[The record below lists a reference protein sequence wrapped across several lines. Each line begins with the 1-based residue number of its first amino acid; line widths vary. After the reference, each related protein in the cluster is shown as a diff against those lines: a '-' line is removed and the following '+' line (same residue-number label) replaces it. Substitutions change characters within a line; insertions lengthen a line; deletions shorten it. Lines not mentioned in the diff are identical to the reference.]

1 MKATI
6 TLTAPNLADQVLKT
20 LVTLIPGDSQLKQH
34 ITGHG
39 IWFENLATNTVA
51 AFKQLLLTLK
61 YSAYDSTDTSVHLRV
76 ANNDV
81 DGLLKI
87 LLRALQSRSDLSK
100 PLWASGVSLHN
111 LSADQAND
119 LKKLL
124 EADWAVVTITDTAVN
139 LYQVSGQIRWS
150 DDRLWQESGHLL
162 QADDVVSAT
171 VILPL
176 GSPTAPNPN
185 GRYSLR
191 YTWTSTNGRN
201 GPNLRLR
208 LLNPEGTV
216 VAEAM
221 KPSADRQEVLDLQ
234 VKILAPPPSYTLTGT
249 VLDATSGNPL
259 FDAQVVVQFQR
270 GGQTLGS
277 ETVTTLSTGEFFVP
291 LEAKLWTDRPSGQ
304 PVAVSFQVSQNGQ
317 TLDTETRIPDLQPQ
331 DQSITVRVTVPRAEP
346 EEPFIVQ
353 GTVSLSDGSVLAD
366 VLVRAFD
373 RDMRSEELLGEQTTN
388 AQGFYRIS
396 YRPEQFRRAEKDT
409 ADLVVRVYVQTNANA
424 SVNEVELAA
433 SDILFNAPPVA
444 TLDVTVPAAAYRGP
458 SEWERHQ
465 ATILPLREGIE
476 VAALTD
482 EDLDFLAREAEIA
495 IEHLR
500 HLRQDA
506 QWAEAHD
513 VTEAVFYGLL
523 RQGLPS
529 ELRSLLAEPPSR
541 QREALK
547 AALAENQIPQA
558 LAADLEG
565 TLERLLD
572 VAVQM
577 AFVRDADDTAPSL
590 GDMLATAPV
599 DTATQEA
606 FVRFL
611 VNYEGDRLWSEVQQ
625 ALGEEPTR
633 QLQFTLQSSQLTWGS
648 LPLIRQM
655 QQAVQV
661 PEIQQVAGWTL
672 TDWQTLIEQSN
683 DGGDAVPEGFEDT
696 SAYAQAIVQNIE
708 TWMPSDRLFAMA
720 RRSAQDLSPETT
732 GAVVNLYKGLGLR
745 EIQQNA
751 ALDDQTKLAQMRE
764 RIGLFDRFHR
774 NNPTLDLRYADLI
787 EQRLFVNGSPQPL
800 NWEGIPE
807 TERQPIVEQ
816 ARAFQRL
823 MFVENTEI
831 RLQLLEADYDSADR
845 IANATPA
852 QLMMNTTLAP
862 GAAQQVIE
870 QALDQRLRAELTRW
884 GLDSIWRGNITGVDN
899 PDPTVTST
907 LAGLPDLR
915 RLLGGQGFCDCRHC
929 NSVLSQS
936 AYFVDLMGFIKRHV
950 SDDIAGDTRRNSPLY
965 LPNRRP
971 DLWELELSCSSIYDE
986 VPYLEVV
993 NHVFEQHLIAH
1004 LALRGQGALGALY
1017 GRLADP
1023 EGRSSFSQ
1031 PFLLARDELRL
1042 YLSHFSLTP
1051 AAIAKAL
1058 ALPQRTYG
1066 RCYLDIADSEASII
1080 SEADGD
1086 DLRVRRLY
1094 GLNPTDNVNRIPMAQ
1109 FLAATGLTRSQV
1121 GDLFLFGRSPRS
1133 LPGLV
1138 LRIERIEEPGSMGLQ
1153 GEEFITS
1160 NRASQT
1166 LADLDRLHRWIRLW
1180 RKTGWSIAEFDVVL
1194 ASLEEAELVTGLD
1207 ETAIDQI
1214 AILKILQDQWQLT
1227 VPDLVSLFH
1236 LLPSASQSI
1245 LFNRVQG
1252 DVYQRVFGADDF
1264 AEPIVFE
1271 QLTTPQPTI
1280 TLPYPATYRLLS
1292 GLSLSEGALM
1302 DLLVGLRPALVPDVT
1317 GETAE
1322 LDLDHESLSTL
1333 YRYSLIARKLP
1344 RSPRELFQIMA
1355 LVLGTTVTQ
1364 RPSLANLQ
1372 TLAEQAQS
1380 IAALPL
1386 SLAQLAWLIL
1396 DEPVEAQR
1404 SPITDER
1411 LTEFRAALLA
1421 LPVASTATEDEIQ
1434 ETVRAEVATLFRWNE
1449 PTAERLLAL
1458 VGVTPEALRSAA
1470 ATSLPEE
1477 GAWET
1482 ALRQRL
1488 TSLEKWH
1495 LLRETFKFEPA
1506 HLTFI
1511 QTHPT
1516 IFANPVSPSLSLIR
1530 HLAQYQQWVAQEEP
1544 DLERIHGVI
1553 ADVSDASDENI
1564 AWLLDLEVHI
1574 IASLRQGFVMALP
1587 SHPLDALAQLQ
1598 RAGTIAA
1605 KMGIGGQAL
1614 ADLTS
1619 FYDAD
1624 LASLDAERMARGR
1637 DAILAAF
1644 QSKYPDLA
1652 KRAEL
1657 LAPYQDRLLSLR
1669 RHGLVDYLL
1678 SAAYANASTRSRQ
1691 MRFADTFDLYS
1702 YFLMDPE
1709 MEGCARTSWVLAG
1722 ISSLQLYVHRCLMN
1736 LEQESLSAGSGVD
1749 AVQVPPSAIPVQE
1762 WEWRKNY
1769 RVWEANR
1776 RVFLY
1781 PSNYLLPDL
1790 RNDKT
1795 PIFEELEDEL
1805 LQQEISAETAEAA
1818 YRNYLSKFLRVANLK
1833 IAGAYR
1839 DHLNQTLY
1847 IFGHTP
1853 DDPPQYHYRTHKWSG
1868 SDPTKGVWSP
1878 WHAVDV
1884 PINAE
1889 VVSPVVHKGRLFLF
1903 WVDIR
1908 TKASR
1913 EFVNGNSI
1921 LRSFT
1926 HSVDL
1931 NYSSM
1936 SAAQKWDP
1944 ITNVLLT
1951 QVLDRIGLEP
1961 REIIDLMNTGEWWR
1975 ALRSRSRHTS
1985 RKYSLSSRSG
1995 ELLDHEGKT
2004 NTETFDTDEKIEKY
2018 TLAGYKWNQIYPYST
2033 DNGIRFY
2040 YGERLNHESISPD
2053 ILRISSLDKKVFL
2066 DDIPSEF
2073 YPDITRQLIRK
2084 TEISIPDRTPTLL
2097 GEDQLLLG
2105 RNIHEYLRDSLT
2117 NIVAVNAD
2125 WVPIVQKSQWGYAF
2139 QAAES
2144 EPFIV
2149 TVDSQGFLFDVKLN
2163 QRVIA
2168 QRLGSSVVESL
2179 AEVLYEYG
2187 LNDFLNINTQ
2197 LIAEPRPNW
2206 AGSFVR
2212 DNINLRQE
2220 QSHLD
2225 FTGATGIY
2233 FQELYFHIPFLIAHH
2248 LSANQQFAE
2257 AQKWYHYIFDPTAPE
2272 ETDLPQPLDRVWRYV
2287 RFRDKTLPTF
2297 LEMLTDEAA
2306 LAQYRSNPFN
2316 PWAIARLREGE
2327 FQKAIVMNYIDN
2339 LLDWGD
2345 HLFTQDTY
2353 ESTNE
2358 ATLLYLMALDILGER
2373 PVQHGPC
2380 PVPESI
2386 AYNDIEDASPGDF
2399 LVEHLAENLL
2409 PRLRPEIAASIS
2421 EEIANVGIIPAARGL
2436 RNNLLGRGGQAQNF
2450 SNLLATSSDAGGSS
2464 AAVNDLAAVTTVN
2477 GNFDIAFSPQTRL
2490 LRGGAFKKGGPS
2502 TARFISDISRTRSA
2516 FCVPINENLL
2526 GYWDRVEDR
2535 LFKIRNCM
2543 NIRGLRRSLAL
2554 YEPRIDP
2561 MLLVRA
2567 KAAGLTL
2574 DNVRTGMGQRPHH
2587 RFPVVLEKARS
2598 AAATVQSFGAALHSA
2613 LEKKDGEELNLMRAT
2628 HERNILMLTRQV
2640 RQKQIQEAQ
2649 RQRRSL
2655 EESLANNKQ
2664 RSDHYS
2670 LLIDT
2675 GLTGWERTQQITKH
2689 SATGLK
2695 VYEGALH
2702 LQGAIV
2708 YLLPNSG
2715 SPFAMTY
2722 GGRELGSSVE
2732 TWANFLSSSASV
2744 FEAIS
2749 SSAGLEASFQRR
2761 REDWEFQRA
2770 NALQEERQINQQIE
2784 AAKLREEIAQRELEI
2799 FEKSVDQSN
2808 EQYDFI
2814 KDKFTRLGLY
2824 QWLSQHL
2831 TRLHRE
2837 AYRLAYETALQAEQA
2852 YQFERADSSEI
2863 FIESTNWEQDW
2874 AGLLAGEHL
2883 QLQLQQLDQAY
2894 QRSDDRLLEITKH
2907 ISLANLDPGQLIE
2920 LRRTGSCEFSLPE
2933 TLFDLDFPGHYLRR
2947 IKSVSLSIPCV
2958 VGPYTSVNCT
2968 LVLLNDKT
2976 RVDPSVDVDA
2986 ADAGY
2991 AEAPV
2996 GADGRE
3002 RFQYDY
3008 VENQAIATSS
3018 AQNDS
3023 GLFELNFR
3031 DERYL
3036 PFEGAGAISTW
3047 RLELSGKWGDVEFT
3061 QFDFDTI
3068 TDVILHLRYTARADE
3083 SLKSAAISNLLE
3095 MQNQLL
3101 NREGLFRLFS
3111 LRHEFP
3117 TEWHQF
3123 KQSTEGNPGMT
3134 IRFSQDR
3141 FPFIFQGKDITIR
3154 EIKVHNRAS
3163 EIALATT
3170 ELIPED
3176 RRGRE
3181 WTCTIRLGLTP
3192 ADFTSIDDIFLLCG
3206 YRVA

>member
-6 TLTAPNLADQVLKT
+6 ALTTPQQTNQVRRSLI
-20 LVTLIPGDSQLKQH
+20 TLIQGNSPLQQH
-34 ITGHG
+34 ITNHG
-39 IWFENLATNTVA
+39 IWFENLATETVA
-51 AFKQLLLTLK
+51 AFKQLLHELD

-81 DGLLKI
+81 EGLLKI
-87 LLRALQSRSDLSK
+87 LLRALQSRSAISK
-100 PLWASGVSLHN
+100 PLLASGVSLHN
-111 LSADQAND
+111 LSPDQAND

-124 EADWAVVTITDTAVN
+124 EADSAVVTITDTAATQ
-139 LYQVSGQIRWS
+139 YQVSGQIRWS
-150 DDRLWQESGHLL
+150 DNRPWQESGHLL

-176 GSPTAPNPN
+176 VGPTALSPN
-185 GRYSLR
+185 GRYNLR
-191 YTWTSTNGRN
+191 YNWTSTEGRN
-201 GPNLRLR
+201 GPNLRAR

-221 KPSADRQEVLDLQ
+221 KPFADRQEVLDLQ
-234 VKILAPPPSYTLTGT
+234 VSIPAPPPNYTLTGT
-249 VLDATSGNPL
+249 VLDAARGNPL
-259 FDAQVVVQFQR
+259 FDAQVVVQFHS

-277 ETVTTLSTGEFFVP
+277 ETVTTLSNGEFVLP
-291 LEAKLWTDRPSGQ
+291 LEAKLWADRASGQ
-304 PVAVSFQVSQNGQ
+304 PVAVSFQVSQNSQ
-317 TLDTETRIPDLQPQ
+317 PLATETRIPDLQPE
-331 DQSITVRVTVPRAEP
+331 DQTINVRVTVPRAEP
-346 EEPFIVQ
+346 EDPFIVQ
-353 GTVSLSDGSVLAD
+353 GTVSLADGSALAD

-388 AQGFYRIS
+388 APGFYRIS
-396 YRPEQFRRAEKDT
+396 YSTEQFRRAEKGS
-409 ADLVVRVYVQTNANA
+409 ADLVVRVYDQTDAIAGINL
-424 SVNEVELAA
+424 VELAA
-433 SDILFNAPPVA
+433 TDIFFNAPPVA

-465 ATILPLREGIE
+465 ATIMPLREGIE

-495 IEHLR
+495 TEHLR

-513 VTEAVFYGLL
+513 LAEAVFYGLL
-523 RQGLPS
+523 RQGLPT
-529 ELRSLLAEPPSR
+529 ELRSLLAEPPSLL
-541 QREALK
+541 REALK

-558 LAADLEG
+558 LGDDLDG
-565 TLERLLD
+565 ILERLLD
-572 VAVQM
+572 VAVQL
-577 AFVRDADDTAPSL
+577 AFVRDPDDTTPAL

-599 DTATQEA
+599 DTATQQA

-611 VNYEGDRLWSEVQQ
+611 VNYEGDRLWPEVQE

-633 QLQFTLQSSQLTWGS
+633 QLQFTLQSSQLTGGS
-648 LPLIRQM
+648 LPLIRQIR
-655 QQAVQV
+655 QTV
-661 PEIQQVAGWTL
+661 PVPKIQQVAGWSL
-672 TDWQTLIEQSN
+672 TDWQTLIEQAN
-683 DGGDAVPEGFEDT
+683 DNGDAVPEGFEDA
-696 SAYAQAIVQNIE
+696 SVYAQAIVQNIE

-720 RRSAQDLSPETT
+720 RRTAQDLSPETT

-745 EIQQNA
+745 DIQQDA
-751 ALDDQTKLAQMRE
+751 ALDDQTKLAQMQE
-764 RIGLFDRFHR
+764 RIGLFERFHR
-774 NNPTLDLRYADLI
+774 NNATLDLRYADLI
-787 EQRLFVNGSPQPL
+787 EQRIFVNGSPQPL

-823 MFVENTEI
+823 MFIENTEI
-831 RLQLLEADYDSADR
+831 RLQLLSADYDSADR
-845 IANATPA
+845 IANATPTR
-852 QLMMNTTLAP
+852 LTTVANLPP
-862 GAAQQVIE
+862 GVAQQIIE
-870 QALDQRLRAELTRW
+870 QALDQRLLAETIRW
-884 GLDSIWRGNITGVDN
+884 GLDSVWRGTITGVDN
-899 PDPTVTST
+899 PDPAVTST

-915 RLLGGQGFCDCRHC
+915 RLLGGQGFCDCLHC

-950 SDDIAGDTRRNSPLY
+950 SDEPKIFGDDGDARRNSPLY

-1004 LALRGQGALGALY
+1004 LDLRGRRALGDLY

-1121 GDLFLFGRSPRS
+1121 GDVFLFGSSPRS

-1138 LRIERIEEPGSMGLQ
+1138 LLIERREEPESLGLQ
-1153 GEEFITS
+1153 SEEFITS
-1160 NRASQT
+1160 NNRARQA

-1180 RKTGWSIAEFDVVL
+1180 RKTGWSLVDFDYL
-1194 ASLEEAELVTGLD
+1194 MANLLDTGLITGLD
-1207 ETAIDQI
+1207 ETAIDQM
-1214 AILKILQDQWQLT
+1214 AALKILQDHWQLT
-1227 VPDLVSLFH
+1227 AEELVSLFH
-1236 LLPSASQSI
+1236 LLPNPSRSS
-1245 LFNRVQG
+1245 LVFRERGNF
-1252 DVYQRVFGADDF
+1252 YERVFGAEDF
-1264 AEPIVFE
+1264 AEPIIFE
-1271 QLTTPQPTI
+1271 QLTATLPTI

-1302 DLLVGLRPALVPDVT
+1302 DLLVGLRPALVPDVV
-1317 GETAE
+1317 GESE
-1322 LDLDHESLSTL
+1322 PLLLNHESLSTL
-1333 YRYSLIARKLP
+1333 YRYSLLARKLQ
-1344 RSPRELFQIMA
+1344 RSPRELLQIMA
-1355 LVLGTTVTQ
+1355 LVLGPMVTQ
-1364 RPSLANLQ
+1364 RPSLADLQ

-1380 IAALPL
+1380 IGALPL
-1386 SLAQLAWLIL
+1386 SQAQLAWLIL
-1396 DEPVEAQR
+1396 DEPFEARR
-1404 SPITDER
+1404 SPITTEQ
-1411 LTEFRAALLA
+1411 LIEFRAALQA
-1421 LPVASTATEDEIQ
+1421 LPAASAETVTEIQ
-1434 ETVRAEVATLFRWNE
+1434 ETVQAEVATLFRWNE

-1470 ATSLPEE
+1470 ATSLPGE
-1477 GAWET
+1477 GAWEM

-1506 HLTFI
+1506 HLAFI

-1516 IFANPVSPSLSLIR
+1516 IFPDPASPRLSLIR
-1530 HLAQYQQWVAQEEP
+1530 HLAQYQGWVAQEEP
-1544 DLERIHGVI
+1544 DLERMHRAI
-1553 ADVSDASDENI
+1553 ADINEASHEDI

-1574 IASLRQGFVMALP
+1574 IASLRQGSVMALP
-1587 SHPLDALAQLQ
+1587 PHPLAALAQLQ
-1598 RAGTIAA
+1598 QAGVISAE
-1605 KMGIGGQAL
+1605 MGVGGQAL
-1614 ADLTS
+1614 ADL
-1619 FYDAD
+1619 
-1624 LASLDAERMARGR
+1624 ASLDYAAMAGGR

-1644 QSKYPDLA
+1644 QSKYPDPD

-1657 LAPYQDRLLSLR
+1657 LAPYQERLLSLR

-1722 ISSLQLYVHRCLMN
+1722 ISSLQLYIHRCLMN
-1736 LEQESLSAGSGVD
+1736 LEQESLSAGSNAD
-1749 AVQVPPSAIPVQE
+1749 AVPVQVPPSAIPVQE

-1790 RNDKT
+1790 RDDKT

-1805 LQQEISAETAEAA
+1805 LQQEISADTAEAA

-1853 DDPPQYHYRTHKWSG
+1853 DDPPEYHYRTHKWSG

-1878 WHAVDV
+1878 WYAVDL

-1889 VVSPVVHKGRLFLF
+1889 VVSPVVHKGQLYLF
-1903 WVDIR
+1903 WVEITLR
-1908 TKASR
+1908 AVR
-1913 EFVNGNSI
+1913 EFEDGNAKMRGVRHSI
-1921 LRSFT
+1921 SLSYSKKNANRKWESPTKISFLD
-1926 HSVDL
+1926 V
-1931 NYSSM
+1931 
-1936 SAAQKWDP
+1936 W
-1944 ITNVLLT
+1944 
-1951 QVLDRIGLEP
+1951 DRILFPVREQDILLNQEGLTIYILEQSNGE
-1961 REIIDLMNTGEWWR
+1961 RLSDQTID
-1975 ALRSRSRHTS
+1975 
-1985 RKYSLSSRSG
+1985 
-1995 ELLDHEGKT
+1995 
-2004 NTETFDTDEKIEKY
+2004 TFY
-2018 TLAGYKWNQIYPYST
+2018 TLKGHRWNQIYPRST
-2033 DNGIRFY
+2033 DAGIRFY
-2040 YGERLNHESISPD
+2040 YRESTD
-2053 ILRISSLDKKVFL
+2053 IQGQAVPRTWFHRI
-2066 DDIPSEF
+2066 
-2073 YPDITRQLIRK
+2073 
-2084 TEISIPDRTPTLL
+2084 
-2097 GEDQLLLG
+2097 DQLRKLVRQMDERFTSNPIAEIALKLAAANHYLKSSALEDSG
-2105 RNIHEYLRDSLT
+2105 GSSPFRNNRQITNLRRVS
-2117 NIVAVNAD
+2117 IE
-2125 WVPIVQKSQWGYAF
+2125 
-2139 QAAES
+2139 AES
-2144 EPFIV
+2144 PSIAINSSYLDFIRN
-2149 TVDSQGFLFDVKLN
+2149 TEEGGFLCNIQGNTTVM
-2163 QRVIA
+2163 RRIGTSVAERIA
-2168 QRLGSSVVESL
+2168 EM
-2179 AEVLYEYG
+2179 LYDSG
-2187 LNDFLNINTQ
+2187 LNAMLDTKTQISHRESTPSWIWPNLTLRQDSNHIDFS
-2197 LIAEPRPNW
+2197 
-2206 AGSFVR
+2206 AGSG
-2212 DNINLRQE
+2212 
-2220 QSHLD
+2220 S
-2225 FTGATGIY
+2225 Y
-2233 FQELYFHIPFLIAHH
+2233 FKELYFHIPFLIAHH
-2248 LSANQQFAE
+2248 LNANQQFAE

-2272 ETDLPQPLDRVWRYV
+2272 ESGLRQPLDRVWRYV
-2287 RFRDKTLPTF
+2287 RFRDKRLPS
-2297 LEMLTDEAA
+2297 LQAMLTDEAA

-2316 PWAIARLREGE
+2316 PWAIARLRDEGE

-2353 ESTNE
+2353 ESINE

-2373 PVQHGPC
+2373 PVQQGPC

-2386 AYNDIEDASPGDF
+2386 TYENIEDASPGDF

-2421 EEIANVGIIPAARGL
+2421 EEVANIGIVPAARGL
-2436 RNNLLGRGGQAQNF
+2436 RNNFLGRGARTQNF
-2450 SNLLATSSDAGGSS
+2450 ANLLSTSSGAGGSS
-2464 AAVNDLAAVTTVN
+2464 APVNDLAAVMAVN
-2477 GNFDIAFSPQTRL
+2477 RNFDIAISPQTRL
-2490 LRGGAFKKGGPS
+2490 FRGGAFKKGGPS

-2598 AAATVQSFGAALHSA
+2598 AAATVQSFGAALLSA

-2655 EESLANNKQ
+2655 EESLANNQQ
-2664 RSDHYS
+2664 RSEHYS
-2670 LLIDT
+2670 QLIEI
-2675 GLTGWERTQQITKH
+2675 GLTEWETAQQASRYISTV
-2689 SATGLK
+2689 SRGLS
-2695 VYEGALH
+2695 GLFFGSSSILAL
-2702 LQGAIV
+2702 V
-2708 YLLPNSG
+2708 PNLG
-2715 SPFAMTY
+2715 SPFATTY
-2722 GGRELGSSVE
+2722 GGKQLSGGSANWGQFLE
-2732 TWANFLSSSASV
+2732 TMAKISDDISAL
-2744 FEAIS
+2744 
-2749 SSAGLEASFQRR
+2749 AGLEASFQRR

-2770 NALQEERQINQQIE
+2770 TALQEERQISQQIE

-2799 FEKSVDQSN
+2799 FEKTVEQSN
-2808 EQYDFI
+2808 DQYDFI

-2824 QWLSQHL
+2824 TWMSQHL

-2837 AYRLAYETALQAEQA
+2837 AYRLAYETALQAERA
-2852 YQFERADSSEI
+2852 YQFERADSSTP
-2863 FIESTNWEQDW
+2863 FIDIEGTNWEQDR

-2883 QLQLQQLDQAY
+2883 QLQLQQLDQAH

-2907 ISLANLDPGQLIE
+2907 ISLASLDPVQLIT

-2933 TLFDLDFPGHYLRR
+2933 ILFDLDFPGHYLRR

-2958 VGPYTSVNCT
+2958 TGPYTSVNGK
-2968 LVLLNDKT
+2968 LALLRDKT
-2976 RVDPSVDVDA
+2976 RVDPRVDPSEA
-2986 ADAGY
+2986 RY
-2991 AEAPV
+2991 EEAPV
-2996 GADGRE
+2996 GPDD
-3002 RFQYDY
+3002 RFRYGF

-3036 PFEGAGAISTW
+3036 PFEGAGAISDW
-3047 RLELSGKWGDVEFT
+3047 KLDLSGKWRLNADELVEFP

-3068 TDVILHLRYTARADE
+3068 ADVILHLRYTTRDARDGGE
-3083 SLKSAAISNLLE
+3083 LKRAAIGH
-3095 MQNQLL
+3095 MQTQLASEV
-3101 NREGLFRLFS
+3101 REQGLFRLFS

-3117 TEWHQF
+3117 TEWHRFLESGDSTFTVTLTQQHF
-3123 KQSTEGNPGMT
+3123 PVMFQSSRAA
-3134 IRFSQDR
+3134 IA
-3141 FPFIFQGKDITIR
+3141 IR
-3154 EIKVHNRAS
+3154 EAS
-3163 EIALATT
+3163 LHIA
-3170 ELIPED
+3170 
-3176 RRGRE
+3176 GRE
-3181 WTCTIRLGLTP
+3181 QPSTLDSPQMVPPVDPSQPLNRSWSVEISRSGLSLGDDAFLVCRYTVALTP
-3192 ADFTSIDDIFLLCG
+3192 APTPP
-3206 YRVA
+3206 AT

>member
-6 TLTAPNLADQVLKT
+6 TARESSRRGEILKALIDQLQGDAGLQAQVVANGVGFEGLIAPQVAMVREVLSQQLNYTAYT
-20 LVTLIPGDSQLKQH
+20 
-34 ITGHG
+34 
-39 IWFENLATNTVA
+39 
-51 AFKQLLLTLK
+51 
-61 YSAYDSTDTSVHLRV
+61 STDSSVRLL
-76 ANNDV
+76 AADNDFMP
-81 DGLLKI
+81 
-87 LLRALQSRSDLSK
+87 LLRMLVRLLPAQNPVSQSLWNAGITFDNLSPDQAKALQSALV
-100 PLWASGVSLHN
+100 AAGAQV
-111 LSADQAND
+111 A
-119 LKKLL
+119 
-124 EADWAVVTITDTAVN
+124 ITDAAAIRF
-139 LYQVSGQIRWS
+139 QVSGQISWS
-150 DDRLWQESGHLL
+150 DGRPWQEGGHLV

-171 VILPL
+171 NSLPL
-176 GSPTAPNPN
+176 GTPTAPSRN
-185 GRYSLR
+185 GRYSIP
-191 YTWTSTNGRN
+191 YTWTSTEGGN
-201 GPNLRLR
+201 GPNLRVR
-208 LLNPEGTV
+208 LLNTEGTV
-216 VAEAM
+216 IAEAM
-221 KPSADRQEVLDLQ
+221 KPFADRQEVLDLQ
-234 VKILAPPPSYTLTGT
+234 VKIPAPPPSYTLTGT
-249 VLDATSGNPL
+249 VIDAASGNPVR
-259 FDAQVVVQFQR
+259 DAQVVALFES
-270 GGQTLGS
+270 GGQTLARES
-277 ETVTTLSTGEFFVP
+277 ASTLSTGEFSFP
-291 LEAKLWTDRPSGQ
+291 LDANLWADRPSGQ
-304 PVAVSFQVSQNGQ
+304 PVAVSFQVSQNNQ
-317 TLDTETRIPDLQPQ
+317 PLATDARIPNLQPQ
-331 DQSITVRVTVPRAEP
+331 DQSITVRVTVPPVEP
-346 EEPFIVQ
+346 EETFIVQ
-353 GTVSLSDGSVLAD
+353 GTITLAD
-366 VLVRAFD
+366 GTVLPEVLVRAFD
-373 RDMRSEELLGEQTTN
+373 RDMRSEELLGEQRTN

-396 YRPEQFRRAEKDT
+396 YTPDQFRRAEKGS
-409 ADLVVRVYVQTNANA
+409 ADLVVRVYGQSDDPA
-424 SVNEVELAA
+424 SGNLAELAA
-433 SDILFNAPPVA
+433 SEILFKAPPVA
-444 TLDVTVPAAAYRGP
+444 TIDVTVPAAAYRGP
-458 SEWERHQ
+458 SEWVRHH
-465 ATILPLREGIE
+465 AAILPLRVERDGVTLVE
-476 VAALTD
+476 VPALTD
-482 EDLDFLAREAEIA
+482 DNLNFLAPEAEIP

-523 RQGLPS
+523 RQGLPT
-529 ELRSLLAEPPSR
+529 ELRWLLAEPPSR
-541 QREALK
+541 LRTALE
-547 AALAENQIPQA
+547 AALAENQIPQSI
-558 LAADLEG
+558 ADDLDG
-565 TLERLLD
+565 ILERLLN
-572 VAVQM
+572 VAVQL
-577 AFVRDADDTAPSL
+577 AFERDPDDTAPAL

-599 DTATQEA
+599 DTATQQA

-611 VNYEGDRLWSEVQQ
+611 VNYEGDRLWPEVQE
-625 ALGEEPTR
+625 ALGEGPTR
-633 QLQFTLQSSQLTWGS
+633 QLQFTLQSSQLTGGS
-648 LPLIRQM
+648 LPLIRQIR
-655 QQAVQV
+655 QTVPV
-661 PEIQQVAGWTL
+661 PEIQQVAGWAL
-672 TDWQTLIEQSN
+672 ADWQTLIEQAN
-683 DGGDAVPEGFEDT
+683 DNGDAVPEGFEDA

-720 RRSAQDLSPETT
+720 RRVAQDLSPDTT

-745 EIQQNA
+745 DIQQDA
-751 ALDDQTKLAQMRE
+751 ALDDQTKLAQMQE

-787 EQRLFVNGSPQPL
+787 EQQIFVNGSPQPL
-800 NWEGIPE
+800 NWNGIPD
-807 TERQPIVEQ
+807 TERPLVVEQ

-823 MFVENTEI
+823 MFIENTEI
-831 RLQLLEADYDSADR
+831 RLQLLSAGYDSADR
-845 IANATPA
+845 LANATPTR
-852 QLMMNTTLAP
+852 LTTVANLPP
-862 GAAQQVIE
+862 GVAQQIIE
-870 QALDQRLRAELTRW
+870 QALDQRLLAETIRW
-884 GLDSIWRGNITGVDN
+884 GLDSVWRGTITGVDN

-950 SDDIAGDTRRNSPLY
+950 SDEPKIFGDDGDARRNSPLY

-971 DLWELELSCSSIYDE
+971 DLWELPLSCSSIYDE

-993 NHVFEQHLIAH
+993 NHVLEQHLIAH
-1004 LALRGQGALGALY
+1004 LNLRRRGALDALY
-1017 GRLADP
+1017 SRLAVP

-1121 GDLFLFGRSPRS
+1121 GDVFLFGGSPRS

-1138 LRIERIEEPGSMGLQ
+1138 LSIERREEPESLGLQ
-1153 GEEFITS
+1153 SEEFITS
-1160 NRASQT
+1160 NPARQT

-1180 RKTGWSIAEFDVVL
+1180 RKTGWTLAEFDVVL
-1194 ASLEEAELVTGLD
+1194 ASLEDAGLITGLD
-1207 ETAIDQI
+1207 ETAIDQM
-1214 AILKILQDQWQLT
+1214 AALKILQDHWQLT
-1227 VPDLVSLFH
+1227 AEELVSLFH
-1236 LLPSASQSI
+1236 LLPNPSRSS
-1245 LFNRVQG
+1245 LVFRERGNF
-1252 DVYQRVFGADDF
+1252 YERVFGTDDF
-1264 AEPIVFE
+1264 AEPFVFE
-1271 QLTTPQPTI
+1271 QLNTPQPTI

-1302 DLLVGLRPALVPDVT
+1302 DLLVGLRPALVPDVV
-1317 GETAE
+1317 GESAP
-1322 LDLDHESLSTL
+1322 LPLNRESLSTL
-1333 YRYSLIARKLP
+1333 YRYSLLARKLQQ
-1344 RSPRELFQIMA
+1344 SPRELFQIMA
-1355 LVLGTTVTQ
+1355 LVLGPTVTQ
-1364 RPSLANLQ
+1364 RPSLADLQ

-1386 SLAQLAWLIL
+1386 SQAQLAWLIL
-1396 DEPVEAQR
+1396 DEPFEARR
-1404 SPITDER
+1404 SPITAER

-1421 LPVASTATEDEIQ
+1421 LPAASAETATEIQ
-1434 ETVRAEVATLFRWNE
+1434 ETVQAEVATLFRWNE

-1458 VGVTPEALRSAA
+1458 VGARPEALTSAA

-1488 TSLEKWH
+1488 MSLEKWH

-1506 HLTFI
+1506 HLAFI

-1516 IFANPVSPSLSLIR
+1516 IFPDPANPRLSLIR
-1530 HLAQYQQWVAQEEP
+1530 HLAQYQRWVAQEEP
-1544 DLERIHGVI
+1544 DLERMHRAI
-1553 ADVSDASDENI
+1553 ADVNEASHEDL

-1574 IASLRQGFVMALP
+1574 IASLRQGSVMTLP
-1587 SHPLDALAQLQ
+1587 PHPLAALAQLQ
-1598 RAGTIAA
+1598 QAGVIAA
-1605 KMGIGGQAL
+1605 EMGVGGQAL
-1614 ADLTS
+1614 
-1619 FYDAD
+1619 AD

-1722 ISSLQLYVHRCLMN
+1722 ISSLQLYIHRCLMN
-1736 LEQESLSAGSGVD
+1736 LEQETLSVVSGVD

-1790 RNDKT
+1790 RDDKT

-1847 IFGHTP
+1847 VFGHTP
-1853 DDPPQYHYRTHKWSG
+1853 DDPPQYYYRTHKWSG
-1868 SDPTKGVWSP
+1868 LDPTKGIWSP
-1878 WHAVDV
+1878 WYVVDL

-1889 VVSPVVHKGRLFLF
+1889 VVSPVVHKGKLFLF

-1908 TKASR
+1908 TQAVQK
-1913 EFVNGNSI
+1913 FVDGNSRLKGFKHKI
-1921 LRSFT
+1921 SLSYSFLDPKGTWEAISTIQLREVWDAAGIGVG
-1926 HSVDL
+1926 VDGGDMDWTVSL
-1931 NYSSM
+1931 KKDGRVNEKQFENYTLEGYE
-1936 SAAQKWDP
+1936 W
-1944 ITNVLLT
+1944 
-1951 QVLDRIGLEP
+1951 DRIYPSPSDVGLQFYYRRNTVNSDGITSPSGVYQVSRFKKSVELVHNQSNYAWRKALTAEGDP
-1961 REIIDLMNTGEWWR
+1961 KLAEYDGYSIPTIGLSGEIREIFSRLSDRSLLGVIDSTNPSLIGYIAR
-1975 ALRSRSRHTS
+1975 AGSESF
-1985 RKYSLSSRSG
+1985 
-1995 ELLDHEGKT
+1995 LLD
-2004 NTETFDTDEKIEKY
+2004 FD
-2018 TLAGYKWNQIYPYST
+2018 L
-2033 DNGIRFY
+2033 DN
-2040 YGERLNHESISPD
+2040 
-2053 ILRISSLDKKVFL
+2053 
-2066 DDIPSEF
+2066 PS
-2073 YPDITRQLIRK
+2073 YVL
-2084 TEISIPDRTPTLL
+2084 
-2097 GEDQLLLG
+2097 
-2105 RNIHEYLRDSLT
+2105 
-2117 NIVAVNAD
+2117 
-2125 WVPIVQKSQWGYAF
+2125 
-2139 QAAES
+2139 
-2144 EPFIV
+2144 
-2149 TVDSQGFLFDVKLN
+2149 
-2163 QRVIA
+2163 A
-2168 QRLGSSVVESL
+2168 QRLGTGVAESL
-2179 AEVLYEYG
+2179 AETLYTFG
-2187 LNDFLNINTQ
+2187 LDILLSKETQ
-2197 LIAEPRPNW
+2197 IAHKEPRAPWGSHPNSRLLKL
-2206 AGSFVR
+2206 AR
-2212 DNINLRQE
+2212 EYR
-2220 QSHLD
+2220 HLD

-2248 LSANQQFAE
+2248 LNANQQFAE

-2272 ETDLPQPLDRVWRYV
+2272 ETGLSPSLDRVWRYV
-2287 RFRDKTLPTF
+2287 RFRNKDLPS
-2297 LEMLTDEAA
+2297 LQAMLTDEVA

-2327 FQKAIVMNYIDN
+2327 FQKAVMMSSCDN

-2353 ESTNE
+2353 ESINE

-2373 PVQHGPC
+2373 PVQQGPC

-2386 AYNDIEDASPGDF
+2386 TYENIEDASPGDF

-2409 PRLRPEIAASIS
+2409 PRLRPEIAASVS
-2421 EEIANVGIIPAARGL
+2421 EEVANIGILPAARGL
-2436 RNNLLGRGGQAQNF
+2436 RNNLLGRGGRTQNF
-2450 SNLLATSSDAGGSS
+2450 SNLLATPTGAGGSS
-2464 AAVNDLAAVTTVN
+2464 APVNNLAAVTTVN
-2477 GNFDIAFSPQTRL
+2477 GNFDIAISPQTRL
-2490 LRGGAFKKGGPS
+2490 SRGGAFKKGEPS

-2543 NIRGLRRSLAL
+2543 NIRGLRRFLAL

-2598 AAATVQSFGAALHSA
+2598 AAATVQSFGAALLSA

-2664 RSDHYS
+2664 RSDHYN
-2670 LLIDT
+2670 LLIET
-2675 GLTGWERTQQITKH
+2675 GLTGWESTQQVTKH
-2689 SATGLK
+2689 LATGLK

-2708 YLLPNSG
+2708 YLLPNTG

-2744 FEAIS
+2744 LEAIS

-2770 NALQEERQINQQIE
+2770 TALQEERQISQQIE

-2799 FEKSVDQSN
+2799 FEKTVDQSN

-2824 QWLSQHL
+2824 TWMSQHL

-2837 AYRLAYETALQAEQA
+2837 AYRLAYETALQAQQA
-2852 YQFERADSSEI
+2852 YQFERADSSAF
-2863 FIESTNWEQDW
+2863 FIDIEGTNWEQDW

-2894 QRSDDRLLEITKH
+2894 QSSDDRLLEITKH
-2907 ISLANLDPGQLIE
+2907 ISLASLDPAQLIT

-2933 TLFDLDFPGHYLRR
+2933 ILFDLDFPGHYLRR

-2958 VGPYTSVNCT
+2958 AGPYTSVNGK
-2968 LVLLNDKT
+2968 LALLRDKT
-2976 RVDPSVDVDA
+2976 RVDPRVDPSEA
-2986 ADAGY
+2986 RY
-2991 AEAPV
+2991 EEAPV
-2996 GADGRE
+2996 GSDD
-3002 RFQYDY
+3002 RFRYGF

-3036 PFEGAGAISTW
+3036 PFEGAGAISDW
-3047 RLELSGKWGDVEFT
+3047 KLDLSGKWRLNADEFVEFP

-3068 TDVILHLRYTARADE
+3068 TDVILHLRYTTRDARDGGE
-3083 SLKSAAISNLLE
+3083 LKRAAIGH
-3095 MQNQLL
+3095 MQTQLASEV
-3101 NREGLFRLFS
+3101 REQGLFRLFS

-3117 TEWHQF
+3117 TEWHRF
-3123 KQSTEGNPGMT
+3123 LESGDSTFT
-3134 IRFSQDR
+3134 VTLTQQH
-3141 FPFIFQGKDITIR
+3141 FPFMFQSSRAAIAIR
-3154 EIKVHNRAS
+3154 EAS
-3163 EIALATT
+3163 LHIA
-3170 ELIPED
+3170 
-3176 RRGRE
+3176 GRE
-3181 WTCTIRLGLTP
+3181 KPSTLDSPQMVPPVDPSQPLNRSWSVEIPRSGLSLGDDAFLVCRYTVTLTP
-3192 ADFTSIDDIFLLCG
+3192 APTPP
-3206 YRVA
+3206 AT